1 MPSEDVTLPLD
12 LGRRGAAAVKGTD
25 CHPGPL
31 FCFFFVFFSFFLAV
45 RLFVKCVHQL
55 ESVAIRLT

>member
-25 CHPGPL
+25 CHPGP
-31 FCFFFVFFSFFLAV
+31 FFFFFSFFLAV

>member
-31 FCFFFVFFSFFLAV
+31 FFSPFFLAV